1 MRKFVIFAGALVIFG
16 IGAAV
21 FLLTNNS
28 SSDTENFT
36 HPLNESWTIKDGYS
50 QIDNQE
56 SSYRFQY
63 RSSLFVTDTPRD
75 DFVHI
80 LDGNT
85 IALASKPSRGYQLPQ
100 VSIISLDRSIMG
112 GMSLENWVKYASSMS
127 SEDIQSDHERYRYL
141 TNGYKVI
148 SEGKIFFLVDLTGF
162 SNTPPILLF
171 DNGNKLIE
179 VASYWADD
187 LYFEILQDFQVK
199 FDDGYLQLTNE
210 EVNIIKTY
218 YEENDVY

>member
-1 MRKFVIFAGALVIFG
+1 MKKVLIFAGALVILG

-21 FLLTNNS
+21 FFLTNNNS
-28 SSDTENFT
+28 RDTEIFT
-36 HPLNESWTIKDGYS
+36 HPVQESWAIKEGYR
-50 QIDNQE
+50 QIDNKE

-63 RSSLFVTDTPRD
+63 RPDLFVSDTPRD

-85 IALASKPSRGYQLPQ
+85 IALASKPSKGYQLPQ
-100 VSIISLDRSIMG
+100 VSIISLDRSIMR
-112 GMSLENWVKYASSMS
+112 GMSLESWVKYASSMS
-127 SEDIQSDHERYRYL
+127 SEDIQSDRERYRYL

-148 SEGKIFFLVDLTGF
+148 SVGNIFFLVDLTGF

-210 EVNIIKTY
+210 EINIIKTY
-218 YEENDVY
+218 YEENDIY